1 MLGSSQVKRE
11 EVLGAGQEAESNWS
25 SHVSG
30 LSLCPTHRCTK
41 GCMLKERGREEK
53 GEIEKG
59 LKIALVVKE
68 DLQSPAGMSV
78 RVP

>member
-1 MLGSSQVKRE
+1 
-11 EVLGAGQEAESNWS
+11 
-25 SHVSG
+25 
-30 LSLCPTHRCTK
+30 
-41 GCMLKERGREEK
+41 MLKERGREEK